1 MTLESVWTWLFWGWV
16 ALEVVIGVATR
27 TRRGGGAIHDRSS
40 QIILWVVIVG
50 SIVVCQSIAPHRMRN
65 LPGAA
70 TWLLP
75 VSLLVLVAGLV
86 IRIVAIATLGKAF
99 SANVAIRPEQRVLRH
114 GIYRVVRHPSYMG
127 MLVVFVAVGLNAGT
141 WMSLGVVLVL
151 TTLAIL
157 YRIHI
162 EEEVLRGAFGEDYA
176 AYCRT
181 TKRLI
186 PGIF

>member
-99 SANVAIRPEQRVLRH
+99 SANVAMRTGQKLQRSGL
-114 GIYRVVRHPSYMG
+114 YSLVRHPSYLG
-127 MLVVFVAVGLNAGT
+127 LELILLAFGLHSRTWACFAVFFVPPSLAV
-141 WMSLGVVLVL
+141 
-151 TTLAIL
+151 L

-162 EEEVLRGAFGEDYA
+162 EEIALRLAFGADYEE
-176 AYCRT
+176 YCRS

-186 PGIF
+186 PGIY